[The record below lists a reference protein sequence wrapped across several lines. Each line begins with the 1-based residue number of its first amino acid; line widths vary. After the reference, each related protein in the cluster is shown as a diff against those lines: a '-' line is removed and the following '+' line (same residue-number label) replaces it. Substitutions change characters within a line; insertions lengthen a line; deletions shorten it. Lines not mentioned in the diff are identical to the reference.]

1 MVAVALTL
9 KLLLAPL
16 LVVASSLA
24 GRRWGPGVSGLLVAL
39 PVVAGPI
46 LLITTIE
53 HGRRFGAE
61 AANASLLGLIT
72 LAGFAVVIAG
82 VSERWGWLATMVT
95 GWGACLI
102 ADVALAR
109 LSVAAP
115 IGLLLVL
122 AATVIAGRLIPSA
135 APQSGSPA
143 SSSPAQ
149 EEWPWWD
156 LPARAAATAA
166 LVCTVTGAAA
176 GLGPSLTGVLAP
188 FPTATSVVVAFS
200 LAQHG
205 PAQTRPMLRGLLRG
219 LVGFATFCFLLAV
232 LLEPAGTLLAF
243 TVAVGGALAVQAR
256 IILLPWV
263 RVFLSQA
270 ASDSPAPPSEPAHQ
284 S

>member
-72 LAGFAVVIAG
+72 LAGFAVVIAR
-82 VSERWGWLATMVT
+82 VSPHRGWSATMT
-95 GWGACLI
+95 AGWVSCLA
-102 ADVALAR
+102 ADVALAK

-122 AATVIAGRLIPSA
+122 AATVVAGRLIPSPA
-135 APQSGSPA
+135 LQSGSPA
-143 SSSPAQ
+143 P

-156 LPARAAATAA
+156 LPARALATAA

-188 FPTATSVVVAFS
+188 FPTATSIVVAFS

-205 PAQTRPMLRGLLRG
+205 RTPTLAMLQGLLRG
-219 LVGFATFCFLLAV
+219 LVGFATFCFLLAL
-232 LLEPAGTLLAF
+232 LLEPAGTPLAF

-256 IILLPWV
+256 IFLPRA
-263 RVFLSQA
+263 RVFLSRA
-270 ASDSPAPPSEPAHQ
+270 RVAPDRPVPPSEPAHQ

>member
-53 HGRRFGAE
+53 HGRQFGAQ

-72 LAGFAVVIAG
+72 LAGFAVVVVR
-82 VSERWGWLATMVT
+82 VSQYRGWLATMAA
-95 GWGACLI
+95 GWVACLT

-122 AATVIAGRLIPSA
+122 AATGIAGRLIPS
-135 APQSGSPA
+135 PNPH

-156 LPARAAATAA
+156 LPARALATAA

-205 PAQTRPMLRGLLRG
+205 PTPTLSLLRGLLRG

-243 TVAVGGALAVQAR
+243 TVAVGGALTVQAR
-256 IILLPWV
+256 IVLLP
-263 RVFLSQA
+263 RARIFLSRA
-270 ASDSPAPPSEPAHQ
+270 RVEPDSLVPPAEPAHR